1 VSKSVCERMR
11 RSVIFQCVGR
21 LVSFRNYSSSTPA
34 ILLARSPGKQLT
46 SYPHLPLMVVS
57 SSVAPLQALGVSY
70 RTPWRGWFVLLG
82 ECSTKKLWQ
91 NWKIENEKRRT
102 KNSVFVFGSLQQKIV
117 RLGKY
122 HTGLFLTGIVFQ
134 YYILR
139 EDPKKGRGGRL
150 HSSESSPHH
159 LKPPKVS
166 HCTPS
171 KYNYSALP
179 RSIITL

>member
-1 VSKSVCERMR
+1 MR

-70 RTPWRGWFVLLG
+70 RTPWRGWFVVTRWVLN
-82 ECSTKKLWQ
+82 KLWQ
-91 NWKIENEKRRT
+91 NLELKDPKRRA

-122 HTGLFLTGIVFQ
+122 RTDFFSLASFFNTISYVRILKREGGEGCILDLTPTFW
-134 YYILR
+134 
-139 EDPKKGRGGRL
+139 
-150 HSSESSPHH
+150 
-159 LKPPKVS
+159 KPPKVS